1 MGRGAMAE
9 HRCTLRK
16 RVGKALRAQASDRYS
31 FALPPHR
38 RPGIVDPSINAGG
51 TRRLPIMPTM
61 ADAVRHYNQ
70 GDRAAARAACE
81 QILASGS
88 KDNDARLLLAI
99 LLIEDGD
106 AGRGLSLLELIV
118 ASAPNN
124 ARARHALGKALAR
137 LGRSGEAVT
146 HLEQVIAQQPLNID
160 AYLDLGGIHLRC
172 QQTPAA
178 ERVLRQAL
186 AAAPQ
191 HPAVLSNLGGLL
203 AANGNAAEGIGLL
216 RRAVTASPQTAAA
229 RYNLAIALKN
239 GGELEQAV
247 AEYRAAVALKPDYVD
262 GWHNLG
268 NALLDLGRVDE
279 AAAAYES
286 ATRVRRRP
294 GAAPTGDGF
303 AKLNPGKL
311 RHDIE
316 QLHHLIDHGRLGADA
331 RKVIV
336 DYEAALALLP
346 ANMSGPGANLLP
358 AELRQR
364 LASSYNRLLYRP
376 PAEREPGGAVNRGL
390 DAAAIEADYRRHGP
404 GITFIDDFLSP
415 AALAS
420 LRRFCLEA
428 TVWYES
434 RYANGYLGAFF
445 DDGFC
450 CPLLLQIAEELR
462 RALPGIFQQHTLR
475 KLWGFKYDSRL
486 SGIPMHADFAA
497 VNVNFWVTPDD
508 ANLDP
513 DGGGLIV
520 WDKEA
525 PLDWDFAT
533 YNNDQA
539 ALRRFL
545 TQSQA
550 RPVPVPHRQN
560 RVVIFNS
567 DLIHETAPLKFRDGY
582 ENRRVNITMLYG
594 KRGG

>member
-1 MGRGAMAE
+1 
-9 HRCTLRK
+9 
-16 RVGKALRAQASDRYS
+16 
-31 FALPPHR
+31 
-38 RPGIVDPSINAGG
+38 
-51 TRRLPIMPTM
+51 M

-81 QILASGS
+81 RILASGS

-106 AGRGLSLLELIV
+106 AARGLSLLELIV
-118 ASAPNN
+118 ASAPGN
-124 ARARHALGKALAR
+124 ARARHALAKALAR
-137 LGRSGEAVT
+137 LGRNDEAVAQ
-146 HLEQVIAQQPLNID
+146 LEQVIGQQPANID
-160 AYLDLGGIHLRC
+160 ACLDLGGIHLRC
-172 QQTPAA
+172 QQTAAA

-186 AAAPQ
+186 LAAPE

-203 AANGNAAEGIGLL
+203 AARGDAAEAIALL
-216 RRAVTASPQTAAA
+216 RRAVAAA
-229 RYNLAIALKN
+229 PSSAAACYNLALALK
-239 GGELEQAV
+239 GSGDVAGAIEQ
-247 AEYRAAVALKPDYVD
+247 YRSAVALKPDYID
-262 GWHNLG
+262 AWHNLG
-268 NALLDLGRVDE
+268 NALLDLGRVEE

-286 ATRVRRRP
+286 ATKVRRRL
-294 GAAPTGDGF
+294 GAPQAGDPF
-303 AKLNPGKL
+303 VKMNPGKL

-316 QLHHLIDHGRLGADA
+316 QLRYLGERGRISPGAQA
-331 RKVIV
+331 AAA

-346 ANMSGPGANLLP
+346 ANLSGPAAALLP
-358 AELRQR
+358 LELRRR
-364 LASSYNRLLYRP
+364 LAPHYNRLLYRP
-376 PAEREPGGAVNRGL
+376 PAEREAAGAVNPAL
-390 DAAAIEADYRRHGP
+390 DAAAIEADYRRRAP
-404 GITFIDDFLSP
+404 GITFIDDFLTP
-415 AALAS
+415 AALES

-434 RYANGYLGAFF
+434 RYANGYLGAFL

-462 RALPGIFQQHTLR
+462 RALPGIFGAHTLR
-475 KLWGFKYDSRL
+475 KLWGFKYDSHL

-513 DGGGLIV
+513 EGGGLIV

-525 PLDWDFAT
+525 PLDWDFAK
-533 YNNDQA
+533 YNNDQP

-545 TQSQA
+545 AESRA
-550 RPVPVPHRQN
+550 RPVNVPHRQN

>member
-1 MGRGAMAE
+1 MYVNEPRLE
-9 HRCTLRK
+9 RSR
-16 RVGKALRAQASDRYS
+16 RAPVDRYS
-31 FALPPHR
+31 FALPPHAE
-38 RPGIVDPSINAGG
+38 PGIVGPSINAVGARAL
-51 TRRLPIMPTM
+51 TSMPTM

-81 QILASGS
+81 RILASGS

-106 AGRGLSLLELIV
+106 AARGLSLLELIV
-118 ASAPNN
+118 ASAPGN

-137 LGRSGEAVT
+137 LGRSDEAVAQ
-146 HLEQVIAQQPLNID
+146 LQQVIAQQPANID

-172 QQTPAA
+172 QQAPAA

-203 AANGNAAEGIGLL
+203 AAHGDAAEAIALL
-216 RRAVTASPQTAAA
+216 RRAVAAA
-229 RYNLAIALKN
+229 PASAAAYYNLALGLRN
-239 GGELEQAV
+239 SGDLEGAV
-247 AEYRAAVALKPDYVD
+247 EQYRAAVALKPDYVD

-268 NALLDLGRVDE
+268 NALLDLGRVEE

-286 ATRVRRRP
+286 ATKVRRRP
-294 GAAPTGDGF
+294 GAPQTGDGF
-303 AKLNPGKL
+303 AKMTPGKL

-316 QLHHLIDHGRLGADA
+316 QLRYLGERGRIGAEVQA
-331 RKVIV
+331 AAA
-336 DYEAALALLP
+336 DYEAALGLLP
-346 ANMSGPGANLLP
+346 ANLSGPAASLLP
-358 AELRQR
+358 LDLRRR
-364 LASSYNRLLYRP
+364 LAPRYNRLLYRP
-376 PAEREPGGAVNRGL
+376 PAEREPGGAVNPAL
-390 DAAAIEADYRRHGP
+390 DTAAIEADYRRHAP
-404 GITFIDDFLSP
+404 GITFIDGFLTP
-415 AALAS
+415 AALES

-428 TVWYES
+428 TVWFES
-434 RYANGYLGAFF
+434 RYANGYLGAFL

-462 RALPGIFQQHTLR
+462 RTLPGIFGQNTLR
-475 KLWGFKYDSRL
+475 KLWGFKYDSHL

-497 VNVNFWVTPDD
+497 VNVNFWVTPDE

-513 DGGGLIV
+513 EGGGLIV

-525 PLDWDFAT
+525 PLDWDFAK
-533 YNNDQA
+533 YNNDQP

-545 TQSQA
+545 AESQA
-550 RPVPVPHRQN
+550 RPVNVPHRQN

-594 KRGG
+594 KRGA

>member
-1 MGRGAMAE
+1 M
-9 HRCTLRK
+9 T
-16 RVGKALRAQASDRYS
+16 
-31 FALPPHR
+31 
-38 RPGIVDPSINAGG
+38 GIFEPSINAGG
-51 TRRLPIMPTM
+51 ADRLSSMPTM

-81 QILASGS
+81 RILASGS

-106 AGRGLSLLELIV
+106 AGRGLALLELIV

-137 LGRSGEAVT
+137 LGRSDEAVA
-146 HLEQVIAQQPLNID
+146 HLEQVIAQQPANID

-172 QQTPAA
+172 QQAPAA

-203 AANGNAAEGIGLL
+203 AANGNAAEAVALL
-216 RRAVTASPQTAAA
+216 RRAVANSPASPAAH
-229 RYNLAIALKN
+229 YNLAIALKN
-239 GGELEQAV
+239 GGDVEGAIERYQ
-247 AEYRAAVALKPDYVD
+247 AAVALKPDYVD

-268 NALLDLGRVDE
+268 NALLDLGRVE
-279 AAAAYES
+279 QAAAAYES
-286 ATRVRRRP
+286 ATQVRRRP
-294 GAAPTGDGF
+294 GAPHSGDGF
-303 AKLNPGKL
+303 AKIGPGKL

-316 QLHHLIDHGRLGADA
+316 QLRHLIDRGRLGADA
-331 RKVIV
+331 RKVV
-336 DYEAALALLP
+336 ADYEAALALLP
-346 ANMSGPGANLLP
+346 ANMSGPASNLLP
-358 AELRQR
+358 TELRHR
-364 LASSYNRLLYRP
+364 LAPHYNRLLYRP
-376 PAEREPGGAVNRGL
+376 PAASEAGGAVNLAL
-390 DAAAIEADYRRHGP
+390 DIAAIEADYRRREP
-404 GITFIDDFLSP
+404 GITFIDDFLTPP
-415 AALAS
+415 ALES

-428 TVWYES
+428 TVWFES
-434 RYANGYLGAFF
+434 RYANGYLGAFL

-462 RALPGIFQQHTLR
+462 RALPGIFGQHTLR
-475 KLWGFKYDSRL
+475 KLWGFKYDSHL
-486 SGIPMHADFAA
+486 TGIPMHADFAA
-497 VNVNFWVTPDD
+497 VNVNFWVTPGD

-513 DGGGLIV
+513 EGGGLIV

-525 PLDWDFAT
+525 PLDWDFAK
-533 YNNDQA
+533 YNNDQP

-545 TQSQA
+545 AESQA
-550 RPVPVPHRQN
+550 RPVNVPHRQN

>member
-1 MGRGAMAE
+1 
-9 HRCTLRK
+9 
-16 RVGKALRAQASDRYS
+16 
-31 FALPPHR
+31 
-38 RPGIVDPSINAGG
+38 
-51 TRRLPIMPTM
+51 M

-81 QILASGS
+81 RILASGS

-106 AGRGLSLLELIV
+106 AARGLSLLELIV
-118 ASAPNN
+118 TSAPGN

-137 LGRSGEAVT
+137 LGRSDEAVA
-146 HLEQVIAQQPLNID
+146 HLEQVITQQPANID

-203 AANGNAAEGIGLL
+203 AAHGNGGEAVALL
-216 RRAVTASPQTAAA
+216 RRALAAMPSSPAAH
-229 RYNLAIALKN
+229 YNLALALKSS
-239 GGELEQAV
+239 GDLAGAVEQ
-247 AEYRAAVALKPDYVD
+247 YQTAVALKPDYVD

-268 NALLDLGRVDE
+268 NALLDLGRVEE
-279 AAAAYES
+279 AATAYES
-286 ATRVRRRP
+286 ATKVRRRP
-294 GAAPTGDGF
+294 GAVQTGDGF
-303 AKLNPGKL
+303 AKMTPGKL
-311 RHDIE
+311 RHDVE
-316 QLHHLIDHGRLGADA
+316 QLHYLARHDRIGADRQA
-331 RKVIV
+331 AVFA
-336 DYEAALALLP
+336 YEAALAALP
-346 ANMSGPGANLLP
+346 ANATEPTANLLP
-358 AELRQR
+358 PELRQR
-364 LASSYNRLLYRP
+364 LAPFYNRLLYRP
-376 PAEREPGGAVNRGL
+376 PAQREPGGAVNPAL
-390 DAAAIEADYRRHGP
+390 DAAAIEADYRRHAP
-404 GITFIDDFLSP
+404 GITFIDGFLTP
-415 AALAS
+415 AALES

-434 RYANGYLGAFF
+434 RYTNGYLGAFL

-462 RALPGIFQQHTLR
+462 RALPGIFGHHTLR

-513 DGGGLIV
+513 AGGGLIV

-525 PLDWDFAT
+525 PLDWDFAK
-533 YNNDQA
+533 YNNDQP

-545 TQSQA
+545 AESQA
-550 RPVPVPHRQN
+550 RPVTVPHRQN

-567 DLIHETAPLKFRDGY
+567 DLIHETAPLTFRDGY

-594 KRGG
+594 KRSG

>member
-1 MGRGAMAE
+1 
-9 HRCTLRK
+9 
-16 RVGKALRAQASDRYS
+16 
-31 FALPPHR
+31 
-38 RPGIVDPSINAGG
+38 
-51 TRRLPIMPTM
+51 MPTM

-81 QILASGS
+81 RILASGS

-106 AGRGLSLLELIV
+106 ATRGLSLLELIV
-118 ASAPNN
+118 ASAPGN

-137 LGRSGEAVT
+137 LGRSDEAVA
-146 HLEQVIAQQPLNID
+146 HLQQVIAQQPANID

-172 QQTPAA
+172 QQTAAA

-203 AANGNAAEGIGLL
+203 AAHGDAAEAIALL
-216 RRAVTASPQTAAA
+216 RRAVAVAPASAAA
-229 RYNLAIALKN
+229 YYNLALGLKN
-239 GGELEQAV
+239 SGDLAGAIEQ
-247 AEYRAAVALKPDYVD
+247 YQAAVALKPDYVD

-268 NALLDLGRVDE
+268 NALLDLGRVEE

-286 ATRVRRRP
+286 ATKVRRRP
-294 GAAPTGDGF
+294 GAPQIGDAF
-303 AKLNPGKL
+303 AKMNPGKL

-316 QLHHLIDHGRLGADA
+316 QLRYLGERGRIGAEA
-331 RKVIV
+331 QAAAA
-336 DYEAALALLP
+336 DYEAALTLLP
-346 ANMSGPGANLLP
+346 ANLSGPAASLLP
-358 AELRQR
+358 LDLRRR
-364 LASSYNRLLYRP
+364 LAPRYDRLLYRP
-376 PAEREPGGAVNRGL
+376 PTEREPGGAVNPAL
-390 DAAAIEADYRRHGP
+390 DAAAIEADYRRHAP
-404 GITFIDDFLSP
+404 GITVIDGFLTSP
-415 AALAS
+415 ALES

-428 TVWYES
+428 TVWFES
-434 RYANGYLGAFF
+434 RYANGYLGAFL

-462 RALPGIFQQHTLR
+462 RALPGIFGQHTLR
-475 KLWGFKYDSRL
+475 KLWGFKYDSHL
-486 SGIPMHADFAA
+486 TGIPMHADFAA
-497 VNVNFWVTPDD
+497 VNVNFWVTPGD

-513 DGGGLIV
+513 EGGGLIV

-525 PLDWDFAT
+525 PLDWDFAK
-533 YNNDQA
+533 YNNDQP

-545 TQSQA
+545 AESQA
-550 RPVPVPHRQN
+550 RPVNVPHRQN

>member
-1 MGRGAMAE
+1 
-9 HRCTLRK
+9 
-16 RVGKALRAQASDRYS
+16 
-31 FALPPHR
+31 
-38 RPGIVDPSINAGG
+38 
-51 TRRLPIMPTM
+51 M

-70 GDRAAARAACE
+70 GDRAAARSACE

-106 AGRGLSLLELIV
+106 AARGLSLLELIV

-137 LGRSGEAVT
+137 LGRSGEAVA
-146 HLEQVIAQQPLNID
+146 HLEQVIAQQPQNID

-172 QQTPAA
+172 QQAPAA

-203 AANGNAAEGIGLL
+203 AANRNAAEGIALL
-216 RRAVTASPQTAAA
+216 RRAVTAAPQTAAA

-247 AEYRAAVALKPDYVD
+247 AEYRAAVELKPDYVD

-286 ATRVRRRP
+286 ATQVRRRP
-294 GAAPTGDGF
+294 GAPPTGDGF
-303 AKLNPGKL
+303 AKMNPGKL

-316 QLHHLIDHGRLGADA
+316 QLRYLIDGGRLGADA
-331 RKVIV
+331 QKLVA
-336 DYEAALALLP
+336 DHEAALALLP
-346 ANMSGPGANLLP
+346 ANMSGAAATLLP

-364 LASSYNRLLYRP
+364 LAPSYNRLLYRP
-376 PAEREPGGAVNRGL
+376 PAEREAGGAVNPGL
-390 DAAAIEADYRRHGP
+390 DATAIEPDYRRHGP
-404 GITFIDDFLSP
+404 GITFIDDFLTP
-415 AALAS
+415 VALAS

-434 RYANGYLGAFF
+434 RYANGYLGAFL

-462 RALPGIFQQHTLR
+462 RALPGIFGPHTLR

-513 DGGGLIV
+513 EGGGLIV

-525 PLDWDFAT
+525 PLEWDFAK

-550 RPVPVPHRQN
+550 HPVPVPHRQN

-567 DLIHETAPLKFRDGY
+567 DLIHETAPLKFREGY

-594 KRGG
+594 KRGA

>member
-1 MGRGAMAE
+1 
-9 HRCTLRK
+9 
-16 RVGKALRAQASDRYS
+16 
-31 FALPPHR
+31 
-38 RPGIVDPSINAGG
+38 
-51 TRRLPIMPTM
+51 MPTM

-81 QILASGS
+81 RILASGS

-106 AGRGLSLLELIV
+106 AARGLSLLELIV
-118 ASAPNN
+118 ASAPGN

-137 LGRSGEAVT
+137 LGRSDEAVQ
-146 HLEQVIAQQPLNID
+146 HLEQVIAQQPANID

-172 QQTPAA
+172 QQAPAA

-186 AAAPQ
+186 TAAPR

-203 AANGNAAEGIGLL
+203 AAHGDAAEAIALL
-216 RRAVTASPQTAAA
+216 RRAVTVAPASAAA
-229 RYNLAIALKN
+229 YYNLALGLKN
-239 GGELEQAV
+239 SGDLEGAV
-247 AEYRAAVALKPDYVD
+247 EQYRAAVALKPDYVD

-268 NALLDLGRVDE
+268 NALLDLGRVVE

-286 ATRVRRRP
+286 ATTVRRRP
-294 GAAPTGDGF
+294 GAPQAGDGF
-303 AKLNPGKL
+303 AKMNPGKL

-316 QLHHLIDHGRLGADA
+316 QLRYLSERGRIGADA
-331 RKVIV
+331 QAAAA

-346 ANMSGPGANLLP
+346 ANLSGSAAGLLP
-358 AELRQR
+358 IELRRR
-364 LASSYNRLLYRP
+364 LAPRYNRLLYRP
-376 PAEREPGGAVNRGL
+376 PAEREAGGAVNPAL
-390 DAAAIEADYRRHGP
+390 DAAAIEADYRRREP
-404 GITFIDDFLSP
+404 GITFIDGFLTP
-415 AALAS
+415 TALES

-428 TVWYES
+428 TVWFES
-434 RYANGYLGAFF
+434 RYANGYLGAFL

-462 RALPGIFQQHTLR
+462 RALPGIFGPHTLR

-497 VNVNFWVTPDD
+497 VNVNFWVTPDE

-513 DGGGLIV
+513 EGGGLIV

-525 PLDWDFAT
+525 PLDWDFAK
-533 YNNDQA
+533 YNNDQP

-545 TQSQA
+545 AESQA

-594 KRGG
+594 KRAA

>member
-1 MGRGAMAE
+1 
-9 HRCTLRK
+9 
-16 RVGKALRAQASDRYS
+16 
-31 FALPPHR
+31 
-38 RPGIVDPSINAGG
+38 
-51 TRRLPIMPTM
+51 MPTM

-88 KDNDARLLLAI
+88 KDDARLLLAI

-106 AGRGLSLLELIV
+106 VTRPFAAGAHRGVGAEQR
-118 ASAPNN
+118 
-124 ARARHALGKALAR
+124 ARATRSGALAR

-146 HLEQVIAQQPLNID
+146 SRAGDRAATPEHRR
-160 AYLDLGGIHLRC
+160 YLDLGGIHLRC
-172 QQTPAA
+172 QRTRRQ
-178 ERVLRQAL
+178 RVLQRAL
-186 AAAPQ
+186 AAAPSARRAEQ
-191 HPAVLSNLGGLL
+191 PRRLL
-203 AANGNAAEGIGLL
+203 AANGAAEGIGLL

-268 NALLDLGRVDE
+268 NALLDLSRVDE

-286 ATRVRRRP
+286 ATWVRRRP

-316 QLHHLIDHGRLGADA
+316 QLHHLIDRGRLGADA
-331 RKVIV
+331 PKVIA

-346 ANMSGPGANLLP
+346 ANMSGPGTNLLP
-358 AELRQR
+358 AELRHR

-404 GITFIDDFLSP
+404 GITFIDDFLTP

-513 DGGGLIV
+513 EGGGLIV

-582 ENRRVNITMLYG
+582 ENRRINITMLYG

>member
-1 MGRGAMAE
+1 
-9 HRCTLRK
+9 
-16 RVGKALRAQASDRYS
+16 
-31 FALPPHR
+31 
-38 RPGIVDPSINAGG
+38 
-51 TRRLPIMPTM
+51 MPTM
-61 ADAVRHYNQ
+61 ADAVRHYDR
-70 GDRAAARAACE
+70 GDRAAARSACE

-106 AGRGLSLLELIV
+106 AARGLSLLELIV
-118 ASAPNN
+118 ASAPKN

-137 LGRSGEAVT
+137 LGRSGEAVA
-146 HLEQVIAQQPLNID
+146 HLERVIALQPANID

-172 QQTPAA
+172 QQMPAA

-186 AAAPQ
+186 AAAPR

-203 AANGNAAEGIGLL
+203 AAHGDAAEAIALL

-239 GGELEQAV
+239 SGDLEGAIAQYRVAV
-247 AEYRAAVALKPDYVD
+247 GLKPDYVD
-262 GWHNLG
+262 AWHNLG
-268 NALLDLGRVDE
+268 NALLDLGRVEE

-286 ATRVRRRP
+286 ATQVRRRR
-294 GAAPTGDGF
+294 GAPQAGDGF
-303 AKLNPGKL
+303 SKMNPGKL

-316 QLHHLIDHGRLGADA
+316 QLRYLIERGRIGAEF
-331 RKVIV
+331 RKVIA
-336 DYEAALALLP
+336 DYEAARGMLP
-346 ANMSGPGANLLP
+346 ANVNGPAASLLS
-358 AELRQR
+358 ADLRHR
-364 LASSYNRLLYRP
+364 LAPNYNRLLYRP
-376 PAEREPGGAVNRGL
+376 AAEREPGGAVNPML
-390 DAAAIEADYRRHGP
+390 DAAAIEADYRRNAP
-404 GITFIDDFLSP
+404 GITFIDGFLTP
-415 AALAS
+415 AALAA

-428 TVWYES
+428 TVWFES
-434 RYANGYLGAFF
+434 RYANGYLGAFL

-462 RALPGIFQQHTLR
+462 RALPDIFRHHTLR

-497 VNVNFWVTPDD
+497 VNVNFWVTPDE

-525 PLDWDFAT
+525 PLDWDFAK

-545 TQSQA
+545 TQTQA
-550 RPVPVPHRQN
+550 RPVHVPHRQN

>member
-1 MGRGAMAE
+1 
-9 HRCTLRK
+9 
-16 RVGKALRAQASDRYS
+16 
-31 FALPPHR
+31 
-38 RPGIVDPSINAGG
+38 
-51 TRRLPIMPTM
+51 MPTM
-61 ADAVRHYNQ
+61 ADAVRHYDQ
-70 GDRAAARAACE
+70 GDRAAARSACE

-106 AGRGLSLLELIV
+106 AARGLSLLELIV

-146 HLEQVIAQQPLNID
+146 HLEQVISLQPANID

-172 QQTPAA
+172 QQAPAA

-203 AANGNAAEGIGLL
+203 AAHGNAAEAIALL
-216 RRAVTASPQTAAA
+216 RRAVTTSPQTAAA
-229 RYNLAIALKN
+229 RFNLAIALKN
-239 GGELEQAV
+239 GGNLEEAIAQ
-247 AEYRAAVALKPDYVD
+247 YRAAVDLKPDYVD
-262 GWHNLG
+262 AWHNLG
-268 NALLDLGRVDE
+268 NALLDLGRVE
-279 AAAAYES
+279 AAAAAYES
-286 ATRVRRRP
+286 ATQFRRRP
-294 GAAPTGDGF
+294 GAPQTGDGF
-303 AKLNPGKL
+303 AKMNPGKL

-316 QLHHLIDHGRLGADA
+316 QLRYLIDCGRLGADS
-331 RKVIV
+331 RKVV
-336 DYEAALALLP
+336 ADYEAALALLP
-346 ANMSGPGANLLP
+346 ANMSGPPSNLLP
-358 AELRQR
+358 VELRHR
-364 LASSYNRLLYRP
+364 LAPHYNRLLYRP
-376 PAEREPGGAVNRGL
+376 PADREPGGAVNPML
-390 DAAAIEADYRRHGP
+390 DAAAIEADYRRHEP
-404 GITFIDDFLSP
+404 GITFIDGFLTP
-415 AALAS
+415 AAIES

-428 TVWYES
+428 TVWFES
-434 RYANGYLGAFF
+434 RYANGYLGAFL

-462 RALPGIFQQHTLR
+462 RALPGIFRHHTLR
-475 KLWGFKYDSRL
+475 KLWGFKYDNRL

-497 VNVNFWVTPDD
+497 VNVNFWVTPDE

-525 PLDWDFAT
+525 PLDWDFAK

-545 TQSQA
+545 TQAQA
-550 RPVPVPHRQN
+550 RPVHVPHRQN

-582 ENRRVNITMLYG
+582 ENRRINITMLYG
-594 KRGG
+594 KRSA